1 MINYKHILLPI
12 LTSTALLFGPL
23 AYADM
28 ALDSDNSTL
37 SFVSVKKGSV
47 AEAHKIKK
55 LSGSLSKSGEL
66 KVVLDLSS
74 VDTKVEIRDTRMK
87 EFLFETGKFAEAT
100 LTAKIEGIPEDG
112 VKKISTEA
120 TLDLHG
126 VSHKVKVN
134 AVVLKVGNK
143 LIASSSTPIII
154 NAADFKLDGGIAKL
168 QELAK
173 LPSIAVAVPVS
184 FTLVFSK

>member
-12 LTSTALLFGPL
+12 IASTALLFGQL

-28 ALDSDNSTL
+28 TLDNDNSTL
-37 SFVSVKKGSV
+37 SFVSVKKGSA
-47 AEAHKIKK
+47 AEVHTIKK
-55 LSGSLSKSGEL
+55 LSGSLSDTGEL

-74 VDTKVEIRDTRMK
+74 VDTKIEVRDGRMK
-87 EFLFETGKFAEAT
+87 VFLFETDKFSEAT
-100 LTAKIEGIPEDG
+100 LTAKLESMPEDG
-112 VKKISTEA
+112 IKQISTEA

-126 VSHKVKVN
+126 VSQVIKVN
-134 AVVLKVGNK
+134 STVLRTGDK
-143 LIASSSTPIII
+143 LIVTSSTPIII
-154 NAADFKLDGGIAKL
+154 NAADFKLDSGISKL

-173 LPSIAVAVPVS
+173 LPSIAVAVPVN